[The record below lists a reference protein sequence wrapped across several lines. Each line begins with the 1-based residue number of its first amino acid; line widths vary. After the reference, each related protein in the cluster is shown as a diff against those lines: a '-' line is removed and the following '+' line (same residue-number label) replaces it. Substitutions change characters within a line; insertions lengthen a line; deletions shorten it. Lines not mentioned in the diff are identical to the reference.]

1 MSKNKNILK
10 DHQVHIFLE
19 KNYSIYVD
27 NRALDNSS
35 FLLIV
40 QNLVCPEWNGLSYSK
55 ILLVN
60 RSGYSG

>member
-1 MSKNKNILK
+1 MHEMREDL
-10 DHQVHIFLE
+10 FLE
-19 KNYSIYVD
+19 MYSIYVD

-40 QNLVCPEWNGLSYSK
+40 QNLVSPEWNGLYHSK

-60 RSGYSG
+60 CSGYSG

>member
-1 MSKNKNILK
+1 MK
-10 DHQVHIFLE
+10 
-19 KNYSIYVD
+19 YSIYVD

-40 QNLVCPEWNGLSYSK
+40 QNLGCPEWNGLSYSK